1 MVLEHKR
8 QATCTY
14 VKRNTEALS
23 YNHCCTGKSVS
34 ITYSESVFVALG
46 TQHEMRMCHIINLW
60 PLRLYYIFPHYLI
73 NGTIFE
79 KKKKKL
85 LNKKFMVSFSVQ
97 LLPETFLILTRTERD
112 IKNVHWSSRKIPII
126 LVKYE

>member
-79 KKKKKL
+79 KKKVTEQKIYGFIFCTTFARNISHSNKNRARYKKCA
-85 LNKKFMVSFSVQ
+85 
-97 LLPETFLILTRTERD
+97 
-112 IKNVHWSSRKIPII
+112 
-126 LVKYE
+126 LVFT